1 MRGFSL
7 PLPRCGRCGLY
18 PSRPTHSASK
28 TRMNAAIR
36 GCSQAGRDLAP
47 ACLRSRARR
56 ARATLVEERKRESA
70 SGDSPDRTRT
80 GGRQGAPSRDRG
92 GTYPVRRGAA
102 GRRYR
107 QRVDNPVA
115 YRAYGTVLSAGNC
128 IDGIKNK
135 QLDAT
140 ERSQEAGIA
149 AVAAGKRED
158 RRRAWERVDRG
169 PSGLIADCSR
179 SRSLRARTFLRSS
192 KSVTA
197 GRRSS
202 PAKFRRQMARADRR
216 SDLRR
221 RHPRSHR
228 VQRPPHQ
235 SHRRQPAATSN
246 RATEGCS
253 RASLPPSPSVR
264 EKAFRHITCE
274 APAKWAFEGI
284 LVKR

>member
-1 MRGFSL
+1 
-7 PLPRCGRCGLY
+7 
-18 PSRPTHSASK
+18 
-28 TRMNAAIR
+28 
-36 GCSQAGRDLAP
+36 LAP

-70 SGDSPDRTRT
+70 TLVTLQTEREQAAAK
-80 GGRQGAPSRDRG
+80 GRQAETAAAPIRYVAELPGADTDNEWTIRWLIALMVLCCDPLAIALTAAMSARRSVRANWNWHKLGSAATTARSSINAFPSSPPISRL
-92 GTYPVRRGAA
+92 PAA
-102 GRRYR
+102 T
-107 QRVDNPVA
+107 VA
-115 YRAYGTVLSAGNC
+115 MPASC
-128 IDGIKNK
+128 
-135 QLDAT
+135 
-140 ERSQEAGIA
+140 ERS
-149 AVAAGKRED
+149 VA
-158 RRRAWERVDRG
+158 
-169 PSGLIADCSR
+169 SSCLFLMIADCSR

-235 SHRRQPAATSN
+235 SHRREPRAPEKHPRSDTRASQPLTSN

-253 RASLPPSPSVR
+253 RVSLPPSPCVR

-274 APAKWAFEGI
+274 APQNGHSRGYW
-284 LVKR
+284 